1 MINIYL
7 IIIFF
12 ILLFLIIYFYKN
24 KNIEKFTGILDI
36 FSSINTPNNTVSNNT
51 VSNNTV
57 SNNTVSNNTVSN
69 NTTDIVNIN
78 PPNIIVNNVNN
89 FSRTIKYI
97 YLKKIDNNKYFFY
110 NKNND
115 VYLTVF
121 QSENNYEKKII
132 IKDLQN
138 NIIGNLI
145 NHIYNKI
152 IIKTSLYKNNINID
166 FSNNFQ
172 TIKIYLTDDDKYF
185 NIIMKDN
192 NYTINLF
199 MENIGKIKYDKDD
212 DLYKIMVYEQYK
224 NYLNLIG
231 IAFILLLNN

>member
-12 ILLFLIIYFYKN
+12 ILLLFVIYLNRN
-24 KNIEKFTGILDI
+24 KNIEKFTGLLDI
-36 FSSINTPNNTVSNNT
+36 LSSINTPNNATSNNVT
-51 VSNNTV
+51 SNNV
-57 SNNTVSNNTVSN
+57 
-69 NTTDIVNIN
+69 TDIVNIN
-78 PPNIIVNNVNN
+78 PPNIIVNNINN
-89 FSRTIKYI
+89 FSRNIKYI

-152 IIKTSLYKNNINID
+152 IIKTSLYKNNINIE

-172 TIKIYLTDDDKYF
+172 TIKLYLTDDDKYF
-185 NIIMKDN
+185 NIIKKDDN
-192 NYTINLF
+192 FIINIF
-199 MENIGKIKYDKDD
+199 MENIGKIKYDKND

-224 NYLNLIG
+224 IYLNLIG
-231 IAFILLLNN
+231 IGFILLINN